1 MRLSL
6 VGVSELPEREIAG
19 RSYLIG
25 GYGLDWIDS
34 RGREEGFWRVC
45 NILTC
50 MLFVPHDSPRRGVW
64 LVSACCC
71 SSSSS
76 LARALAW

>member
-34 RGREEGFWRVC
+34 KRARG
-45 NILTC
+45 
-50 MLFVPHDSPRRGVW
+50 GV
-64 LVSACCC
+64 
-71 SSSSS
+71 
-76 LARALAW
+76 LAGV